1 MLAAGARVPASE
13 RERACGRRA
22 VVQAIVRAGRR
33 APVDVPQ
40 TASVGRWRRREH
52 VKPRRQ
58 ACLRAGD
65 HGKRKAALGR
75 DLSKK
80 EVTARESQSLGRG
93 GAAGQPPDHASPGGQ
108 AGTECPSSPR
118 SQTS

>member
-1 MLAAGARVPASE
+1 MAREWAGHSVLAAGARVPASE

-40 TASVGRWRRREH
+40 TASVGRWRRQEH

-58 ACLRAGD
+58 ACL
-65 HGKRKAALGR
+65 LGR
-75 DLSKK
+75 
-80 EVTARESQSLGRG
+80 EITAS
-93 GAAGQPPDHASPGGQ
+93 AKPPQG
-108 AGTECPSSPR
+108 EICR
-118 SQTS
+118 KRR